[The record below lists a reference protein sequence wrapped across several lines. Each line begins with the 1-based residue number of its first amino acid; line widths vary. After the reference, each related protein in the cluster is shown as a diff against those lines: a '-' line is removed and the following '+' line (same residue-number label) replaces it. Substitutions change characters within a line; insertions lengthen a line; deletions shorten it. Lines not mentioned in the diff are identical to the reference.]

1 MGTANK
7 KQGARQITEEQW
19 DKLLDSFRESAPPVR
34 SAATAAAK
42 AAGVSRKTAVKA
54 WGSGVA
60 YLGKE
65 PIRDTILEEQMAAR
79 AGATDALE
87 AAAREQ
93 TQAQAD
99 RAYAEAEKARA
110 DVIRARRQ
118 EGEMVRAQRGNLV
131 AMIGITGT
139 ILRGAI
145 KQARELEKAL
155 ATGKDPATGKAL
167 TIREKITVLWQ
178 VNRIVAQT
186 ANASSDVIKMER
198 LLLGEPTE
206 IVGHMDL
213 GDMTE
218 EQALADIFEAYQA
231 AQRVQAR
238 RESLTVIHGGKANG
252 KANGA
257 SNGKA
262 NGSSNGAG

>member
-1 MGTANK
+1 MSTAKK
-7 KQGARQITEEQW
+7 KQGARQITEDQW
-19 DKLLDSFRESAPPVR
+19 DRLLDAFRESAPPVR
-34 SAATAAAK
+34 SAVGVAAK
-42 AAGVSRKTAVKA
+42 AASVSRKTALKA
-54 WGSGVA
+54 WESGVR

-65 PIRDTILEEQMAAR
+65 PIREIILEEQMAAR
-79 AGATDALE
+79 AGATDALK
-87 AAAREQ
+87 AAAQEQ
-93 TQAQAD
+93 TSAQAD

-139 ILRGAI
+139 VLRGAI

-155 ATGKDPATGKAL
+155 ATGIDPATQKKL
-167 TIREKITVLWQ
+167 TIREKVTILWQ

-186 ANASSDVIKMER
+186 ANASADVIKMER

-238 RESLTVIHGGKANG
+238 REGLTVIPGGK
-252 KANGA
+252 

-262 NGSSNGAG
+262 NGSSNGKANGSNGAG